1 MTIWFICPLETI
13 DVVFRYFKP
22 KRPNLGQVH
31 YKWAFY
37 VACYTTC
44 NEMYGDSDSGTNSG
58 GGIYHY
64 LEHVLDIE
72 GIMPESFGTIEVSIT
87 E

>member
-1 MTIWFICPLETI
+1 
-13 DVVFRYFKP
+13 
-22 KRPNLGQVH
+22 
-31 YKWAFY
+31 
-37 VACYTTC
+37 
-44 NEMYGDSDSGTNSG
+44 MYGDSDSGTNSG

-87 E
+87 EWGRA